1 MPTVHEIENALYELA
16 PRELAQSW
24 DNVGL
29 LVGSPGQ
36 EVRRVLIA
44 LDITGAVADEAA
56 QLGADL
62 IVAHHPVMNC
72 HWHPV
77 QTLRDDTTQG
87 RTLFRLIQGG
97 IAAICMHTNLDA
109 AQGGVSDALAAAIG
123 LEGVSWVEVNGSER
137 VGSLTRAM
145 ALPDFLAQVQEG
157 LHPNGIRYV
166 DGGRPVR
173 RVAVGGGACG
183 SFFQKAAELGCDA
196 FVTADVKYDQFLDA
210 KALDLSLIDAGHFP
224 TENVVCPVLIRYLR
238 EHFPGLEVCKSEAH
252 QEVVQYFPAM

>member
-56 QLGADL
+56 QLGAEL

-157 LHPNGIRYV
+157 L
-166 DGGRPVR
+166 
-173 RVAVGGGACG
+173 
-183 SFFQKAAELGCDA
+183 GCDA

>member
-196 FVTADVKYDQFLDA
+196 FVTADL
-210 KALDLSLIDAGHFP
+210 
-224 TENVVCPVLIRYLR
+224 
-238 EHFPGLEVCKSEAH
+238 
-252 QEVVQYFPAM
+252 